1 MAQSQ
6 ISRRPIAPLTT
17 SIPWW
22 LRIMV
27 ILGALLLAI
36 GAALAL
42 FNPVMLVSP
51 DDEINS
57 SVHIYAGYF
66 AVRNAALA
74 IMLVALLCLG
84 ARQALSNIMVLT
96 ALIQLLDICMDIH
109 EQRWSL
115 IPGVLLYAVLFLIG
129 AARLS
134 GHPFWKFKSWVATP

>member
-6 ISRRPIAPLTT
+6 ISPHSIATHT
-17 SIPWW
+17 KSIPWW
-22 LRIMV
+22 LRITV

-51 DDEINS
+51 HDEINS
-57 SVHIYAGYF
+57 AVHIYAGYF

-96 ALIQLLDICMDIH
+96 ALIQLLDVCMDIA
-109 EQRWSL
+109 EARWPL
-115 IPGVLLYAVLFLIG
+115 VPGVLLYAVLFLIG
-129 AARLS
+129 ATRLS
-134 GHPFWKFKSWVATP
+134 GHPFWKFKSWVSAP